1 MTTSPKHIAW
11 IIFLM
16 NIVVIS
22 SIDIYIPAAPYLGH
36 VFGVTDAAMKLTFLA
51 SPFLSSFA
59 GIPFGRFS
67 DRIGRRKFLFAGMS
81 FYVAGSALCML
92 ANGIEMFFVGR
103 CIQSLGTG
111 GLSVLSGAILADIF
125 TGATLARYMGILAS
139 IYPIVFA
146 LAPILGAEILERFGW
161 RYIFA
166 LITIGMALVSF
177 LFVFFVPETNPVK
190 DMKKTNATGVAGMR
204 TLIMSL
210 PVFLLVS
217 IHSLPISFNGIF
229 TVNSPFIYIDT
240 FLMTPREFSYL
251 QALPVATQF
260 VGAFIY
266 KSIVER
272 IGLNASFRF
281 GMITSLCFVFVASL
295 MAFDFIPDDPYLI
308 IAVVST
314 FSFGSTFM
322 ISSAATMILDNN
334 PGNKGLTMSYISLM
348 RNLFMSVIVGLTS
361 SMSYREINPILMYLI
376 VTAAVQALLIR
387 TQLRKTI
394 V

>member
-1 MTTSPKHIAW
+1 MTSPKHIAW
-11 IIFLM
+11 LIFLM
-16 NIVVIS
+16 NIIVIS

-36 VFGVTDAAMKLTFLA
+36 VFDVTDSAMKLTFLA
-51 SPFLSSFA
+51 SPFFSSFG

-67 DRIGRRKFLFAGMS
+67 DRFGRRRFLFAGMGL
-81 FYVAGSALCML
+81 YIIGSALCMT
-92 ANGIEMFFVGR
+92 AHNIEMFFMGR

-125 TGATLARYMGILAS
+125 TGATLARYMGIFAS

-166 LITIGMALVSF
+166 LITFGMVFISF
-177 LFVFFVPETNPVK
+177 LFYFLVPETNSVA
-190 DMKKTNATGVAGMR
+190 DLKKTDKSGVAGMR
-204 TLIMSL
+204 TLLTSL
-210 PVFLLVS
+210 PIFLLVS

-240 FLMTPREFSYL
+240 FMMTPREYSYL
-251 QALPVATQF
+251 QAMPVATQF
-260 VGAFIY
+260 IGAYIY

-272 IGLNASFRF
+272 IGLLASLKF
-281 GMITSLCFVFVASL
+281 GMVTSLIFVVVASL
-295 MAFDFIPDDPYLI
+295 MAFDFIPDNPYLI

-322 ISSAATMILDNN
+322 ISSASTMILDSN

-361 SMSYREINPILMYLI
+361 SLSYRDVNPILMYLI
-376 VTAAVQALLIR
+376 VTALIQALLIR
-387 TQLRKTI
+387 RQVKKPY

>member
-1 MTTSPKHIAW
+1 MISPKHIAW
-11 IIFLM
+11 FIFLM
-16 NIVVIS
+16 CAIVIS
-22 SIDIYIPAAPYLGH
+22 SIDIYIPATPYIGH
-36 VFGVTDAAMKLTFLA
+36 VFGVSDSAMKLTFLA
-51 SPFLSSFA
+51 SPLLSSFG

-67 DRIGRRKFLFAGMS
+67 DRFGRRRFLFAGMAL
-81 FYVAGSALCML
+81 YTIGSGMCML

-125 TGATLARYMGILAS
+125 TGATLARYMGIFAS

-166 LITIGMALVSF
+166 LITFLMMVMVF
-177 LFVFFVPETNPVK
+177 LFYIWVPETNSLTEA
-190 DMKKTNATGVAGMR
+190 KKTDKSAVAGMR
-204 TLIMSL
+204 SLLTSL
-210 PVFLLVS
+210 PIFLLVT

-229 TVNSPFIYIDT
+229 TVNSPFIYIDV
-240 FLMTPREFSYL
+240 FMMTPREFSYL

-260 VGAFIY
+260 IGAYIY

-272 IGLNASFRF
+272 IGLLKGLQF
-281 GMITSLCFVFVASL
+281 GMMTSILFVFVASL

-322 ISSAATMILDNN
+322 ISSASTMILDSN

-348 RNLFMSVIVGLTS
+348 RNLFMSVIVGVTS
-361 SMSYREINPILMYLI
+361 SLSYREINPILMYLI
-376 VTAAVQALLIR
+376 GTALIQAILVR
-387 TQLRKTI
+387 GQLRMRRD
-394 V
+394 

>member
-1 MTTSPKHIAW
+1 MTSPKHIAW
-11 IIFLM
+11 LIFLM
-16 NIVVIS
+16 NIIVIS

-36 VFGVTDAAMKLTFLA
+36 VFGVSDAAMKLTFLA
-51 SPFLSSFA
+51 SPFFSSFG

-67 DRIGRRKFLFAGMS
+67 DRLGRRRFLFAGMAL
-81 FYVAGSALCML
+81 YTTGSALCML
-92 ANGIEMFFVGR
+92 ANGVEMFFVGR

-125 TGATLARYMGILAS
+125 TGATLARYMGIFAS

-146 LAPILGAEILERFGW
+146 FAPIVGAEILERFGW

-166 LITIGMALVSF
+166 LITCGMMFISV
-177 LFVFFVPETNPVK
+177 LFYLWVPETNSVT
-190 DMKKTNATGVAGMR
+190 DTKKADKSGVAGMR
-204 TLIMSL
+204 TLLTSL
-210 PVFLLVS
+210 PIFLLVS

-229 TVNSPFIYIDT
+229 TVNSPFIYIDV
-240 FLMTPREFSYL
+240 FMMTPREFSYL

-260 VGAFIY
+260 IGAYIY

-272 IGLNASFRF
+272 IGLLQGLRF
-281 GMITSLCFVFVASL
+281 GMMTSVLFVVVASL
-295 MAFDFIPDDPYLI
+295 MAFDVIPDDPYLI

-322 ISSAATMILDNN
+322 ISSASTMILDSN

-348 RNLFMSVIVGLTS
+348 RNLFMSVIVGVTS
-361 SMSYREINPILMYLI
+361 SLSYREINPILMYLI
-376 VTAAVQALLIR
+376 LTALVQAFLVRGQVRLHR
-387 TQLRKTI
+387 D
-394 V
+394 

>member
-1 MTTSPKHIAW
+1 MTSPKHIAW
-11 IIFLM
+11 FIFLM
-16 NIVVIS
+16 CTIVIS
-22 SIDIYIPAAPYLGH
+22 SIDIYIPAAPYMGH
-36 VFGVTDAAMKLTFLA
+36 VFGVSDSAMKLTFLA
-51 SPFLSSFA
+51 SPLLSSFG

-67 DRIGRRKFLFAGMS
+67 DRFGRRRFLFAGMAL
-81 FYVAGSALCML
+81 YIVGSSLCML
-92 ANGIEMFFVGR
+92 ANGVEMFFVGR

-125 TGATLARYMGILAS
+125 TGATLARYMGIFAS

-166 LITIGMALVSF
+166 LITVLMFIMTI
-177 LFVFFVPETNPVK
+177 LFYFFVPETNSGNESK
-190 DMKKTNATGVAGMR
+190 GADKSGVAGMR
-204 TLIMSL
+204 ALLTSL
-210 PVFLLVS
+210 PMFLLVS
-217 IHSLPISFNGIF
+217 IHSLPISFNGVF
-229 TVNSPFIYIDT
+229 TVNSPFIYIDI
-240 FLMTPREFSYL
+240 FMMTPREFSYL

-260 VGAFIY
+260 IGAYIY

-272 IGLNASFRF
+272 IGLLKGLQF
-281 GMITSLCFVFVASL
+281 GMLTSLLFICVASL

-322 ISSAATMILDNN
+322 ISSASTMILDSN

-361 SMSYREINPILMYLI
+361 SLSYREINPILMYLI
-376 VTAAVQALLIR
+376 GTAVVQVFLVR
-387 TQLRKTI
+387 GQLRMRRD
-394 V
+394 

>member
-1 MTTSPKHIAW
+1 MISPKHIAW
-11 IIFLM
+11 LIFLM
-16 NIVVIS
+16 NIIIIS

-51 SPFLSSFA
+51 SPFFSSFG

-67 DRIGRRKFLFAGMS
+67 DRFGRRRFLFAGMAL
-81 FYVAGSALCML
+81 YTLGSSMCML

-125 TGATLARYMGILAS
+125 TGATLARYMGIFAS

-146 LAPILGAEILERFGW
+146 LAPIVGAEILERFGW
-161 RYIFA
+161 RYIFS
-166 LITIGMALVSF
+166 LITFSMIFMSF
-177 LFVFFVPETNPVK
+177 LFYLWVPETNSVNQT
-190 DMKKTNATGVAGMR
+190 KKSDKSAVAGMR
-204 TLIMSL
+204 SLLTSL
-210 PVFLLVS
+210 PIFLLVT

-229 TVNSPFIYIDT
+229 TVNSPFIYIDV
-240 FLMTPREFSYL
+240 FMMTPREFSYL

-260 VGAFIY
+260 IGAYIY

-272 IGLNASFRF
+272 IGLLKGLQF
-281 GMITSLCFVFVASL
+281 GMMTSILFVFVASL

-308 IAVVST
+308 IAVVAT

-322 ISSAATMILDNN
+322 ISSASTMILDSN

-348 RNLFMSVIVGLTS
+348 RNLFMSVIVGVTS
-361 SMSYREINPILMYLI
+361 SLSYREINPILMYLI
-376 VTAAVQALLIR
+376 GTALIQAVLVR
-387 TQLRKTI
+387 GQLRMRHD
-394 V
+394 

>member
-1 MTTSPKHIAW
+1 MISPKHIAW
-11 IIFLM
+11 LIFLM
-16 NIVVIS
+16 NIIIIS

-51 SPFLSSFA
+51 SPFFSSFG

-67 DRIGRRKFLFAGMS
+67 DRFGRRRFLFAGMAL
-81 FYVAGSALCML
+81 YTLGSSMCML

-125 TGATLARYMGILAS
+125 TGATLARYMGIFAS

-146 LAPILGAEILERFGW
+146 LAPIVGAEILERFGW
-161 RYIFA
+161 RYIFS
-166 LITIGMALVSF
+166 LITLSMIFMSF
-177 LFVFFVPETNPVK
+177 LFYLWVPETNSVNQT
-190 DMKKTNATGVAGMR
+190 KKSDKSAVAGMR
-204 TLIMSL
+204 SLLTSL
-210 PVFLLVS
+210 PIFLLVT

-229 TVNSPFIYIDT
+229 TVNSPFIYIDV
-240 FLMTPREFSYL
+240 FMMTPREFSYL

-260 VGAFIY
+260 IGAYIY

-272 IGLNASFRF
+272 IGLLKGLQF
-281 GMITSLCFVFVASL
+281 GMMTSILFVFVASL

-308 IAVVST
+308 IAVVAT

-322 ISSAATMILDNN
+322 ISSASTMILDSN

-348 RNLFMSVIVGLTS
+348 RNLFMSVIVGVTS
-361 SMSYREINPILMYLI
+361 SLSYREINPILMYLI
-376 VTAAVQALLIR
+376 GTALIQAVLVR
-387 TQLRKTI
+387 GQLRMRHD
-394 V
+394 